1 MDHSPSNRSEA
12 DGYRGIILAA
22 VLLSGLAL
30 AGCDGG
36 GSAVVTTTTDSTTT
50 TTAPTTTTTTVATTT
65 TTLSDQGVLDV
76 FLGYITSPDFA
87 GRADLAIDAAV
98 GEVAF
103 SASGT
108 IEFVGEDSH
117 MIMEIPG
124 LLSQEMISNHGVDYQ
139 RSAGGPW
146 VTEDT
151 SDDPFA
157 EPLEGEPVPLEDLEF
172 LAALKTMGDLEHQGV
187 VEQDGVTL
195 HRIGL
200 SEGTEADPLAFGFG
214 PDDQV
219 GLKLVFWATPTGL
232 PHEMVMTI
240 DDLSEGDFP
249 LSMEF
254 SIRFVETG
262 IPIEISSP
270 DNPWLKYISDDLG
283 YTIAYPRGWEIET
296 YRDEWLAD
304 YFFGLQGEEL
314 NVLVTEIDPPERVSL
329 NAWLDSFRSS
339 AVSGGDFT
347 FDDAAEIDVVG
358 LPGRTVTYTGEDEFG
373 PFFAVYVVVQTD
385 LDVVYELTVFGD
397 VTDEQAIR
405 DLADD
410 FLSTFQPAS

>member
-157 EPLEGEPVPLEDLEF
+157 EPVEGQPVPLEDLEF

-358 LPGRTVTYTGEDEFG
+358 LPGRTVTYTGGDEFG
-373 PFFAVYVVVQTD
+373 PFSAVYVVVQTD

>member
-1 MDHSPSNRSEA
+1 
-12 DGYRGIILAA
+12 
-22 VLLSGLAL
+22 
-30 AGCDGG
+30 
-36 GSAVVTTTTDSTTT
+36 
-50 TTAPTTTTTTVATTT
+50 
-65 TTLSDQGVLDV
+65 VLDV

>member
-1 MDHSPSNRSEA
+1 MDHSPGNRLEA
-12 DGYRGIILAA
+12 DGCRGIILAA
-22 VLLSGLAL
+22 VLLIGPAL

-50 TTAPTTTTTTVATTT
+50 TTAPTTTTTVATTT
-65 TTLSDQGVLDV
+65 TTLSGQGVLDV

-87 GRADLAIDAAV
+87 GRADLAIDAAA

-108 IEFVGEDSH
+108 IEFVGENSH

-157 EPLEGEPVPLEDLEF
+157 EPVEGQPVPLEDLEF

-200 SEGTEADPLAFGFG
+200 PEGTEADPLAFGFG

-232 PHEMVMTI
+232 PYEMVMTI

-270 DNPWLKYISDDLG
+270 DNAWLKYISDDLG

-296 YRDEWLAD
+296 DRDEWLAD

-314 NVLVTEIDPPERVSL
+314 NVFVTEIDPPEQVSL

-339 AVSGGDFT
+339 AVSEGDFT
-347 FDDAAEIDVVG
+347 FGDAAEIDVVG
-358 LPGRTVTYTGEDEFG
+358 LPGRTVTYTGGDEFG
-373 PFFAVYVVVQTD
+373 PFSAVYVVVQTD
-385 LDVVYELTVFGD
+385 LDVVYELIVFGD
-397 VTDEQAIR
+397 VTDEQATR